1 MDAQEIAVQE
11 KSKEAQKFIARVYG
25 WMAAA
30 LILSGFCAWYTTVN
44 PAIFNLVWG
53 TKYGIYIMMGLELGL
68 VFIISLAIKK
78 LSVFMASLLFILY
91 SIVNGVTLS
100 SIFLVFDITSIGNCF
115 FIAAAMFAVMSVYG
129 YITKSDLTS
138 FGRYFSMALIGL
150 IIASLVNFFL
160 KSEKFDWILSIVSI
174 IIFTGLTAYDTQKIT
189 KASAYADGSDVFKK
203 AAIIGALEIYLD
215 FINIFLNLL
224 RLFGKS
230 KR

>member
-1 MDAQEIAVQE
+1 MDAQEIAIQE

-53 TKYGIYIMMGLELGL
+53 TKYGFYIMMGLELGL

-189 KASAYADGSDVFKK
+189 KASAYADDSDVFKK